1 MIWLACLAG
10 ICFIALALLPSDTT
24 AIRLSA
30 FGWFI
35 FSLVD
40 FTYLQWVGRMGGW
53 PYVTNAPYKVHA
65 SVLMWLWILL
75 RSVAALIALRA
86 SVFWRR
92 RALPG
97 RLALRWLWASIRLTG
112 VLIAAASF
120 NWSEVWMNYPA
131 WVADQGIPRII
142 AGTITLLFSL
152 LITAAVRRRIQ
163 GLFGGFGRG
172 ARDASAATVV
182 SCMVGGDPVEAM
194 RSAEERLRCIR
205 ISILKAEDMANSQ
218 DSGLY
223 SKVEPVKL
231 GGVDAFLSHSWRDD
245 AALKWQRMLEFKS
258 SFEASHNGDEPLCW
272 LDKACIDQSGDIDKS
287 LKALPIFLLSSKSF
301 VVFAGRTYTRRLWCV
316 LEMFTFLRSGGSY
329 DTIDVR
335 PLDLDAEEE
344 VSLFDIRRADCFV
357 RADKHALLAIVESS
371 YGSFSQFNAACRK
384 ILMNKL
390 GSGGKGE
397 LKEGMARRESRQAV

>member
-1 MIWLACLAG
+1 MWFACLAG

-97 RLALRWLWASIRLTG
+97 RLALRWLWASIRMTG
-112 VLIAAASF
+112 VLIAAVSF
-120 NWSEVWMNYPA
+120 NFAEVWMNYPA

-205 ISILKAEDMANSQ
+205 ISSLKAEDMANSQ